1 MFRFILLTC
10 LLSSPVFGSDLN
22 WSGQY
27 RFEVFS
33 LVKPDL
39 QDGDKSYILHHLA
52 LKPNIIA
59 ADGLK
64 IQGRF
69 DLFNN
74 KDHSLGFGDFLGGST
89 SSSPVLSANSFQVTS
104 LYLQWVNEYGVLL
117 LGRAPFNFGLGMSYN
132 NGEGEFAHGLDVLDM
147 VGYKVVM
154 GHMSITPF
162 IVKGPRWS
170 TQSYYETP
178 RGEQVDGNPYGASDP
193 LNLYGNL
200 GFMLHVQ
207 YDNPNTDL
215 NVGLLYTNKSS
226 VDRGRGLIPGEE
238 RRPGR
243 GKQIGGNQFNLFV
256 EKHTGQF
263 EVGVEAAFLNGN
275 MEEGQPGNVRPV
287 ELGGFGIAGEIGWKP
302 GGRFEFFTDLGYA
315 TGDDLGTPGKYE
327 GFLFDKNYDVGML
340 LFNHFLGRFDVLQTG
355 NDPRAAL
362 NLADVEWVTN
372 TIYVKPG
379 LRWKVSGDKW
389 VAKTSVLYAVLEK
402 SNDNFGKNLGI
413 EWDASMTYRPHE
425 HLTWVSG
432 VGLFFPGSAFE
443 RDQAGSKMAFGLETK
458 LAVQF

>member
-1 MFRFILLTC
+1 MFRFILLIC

-22 WSGQY
+22 WSGRY

-33 LVKPDL
+33 LVNSDL
-39 QDGDKSYILHHLA
+39 QDGNKSYILHHFV

-64 IQGRF
+64 IHGRF

-74 KDHSLGFGDFLGGST
+74 EDHPLGFGDFLGGNTRT
-89 SSSPVLSANSFQVTS
+89 SSIVSTNSFQVAS
-104 LYLQWVNEYGVLL
+104 LYLEWINEYGVLL
-117 LGRAPFNFGLGMSYN
+117 LGRIPFEFGLGMSYSS
-132 NGEGEFAHGLDVLDM
+132 GEGEFAHGFDVLDM

-154 GHMSITPF
+154 GHMSIMPF
-162 IVKGPRWS
+162 LVKGPRWS
-170 TQSYYETP
+170 TKSYYETP
-178 RGEQVDGNPYGASDP
+178 RGEPVDGNPYGGSDP
-193 LNLYGNL
+193 LNLYDEL

-215 NVGLLYTNKSS
+215 SVGLLYTNKSS
-226 VDRGRGLIPGEE
+226 IDQVRGFDGV
-238 RRPGR
+238 GR
-243 GKQIGGNQFNLFV
+243 IGGTRQVGGSQFNLFV
-256 EKHTGQF
+256 GKHTGQF

-275 MEEGQPGNVRPV
+275 MDGGPSENAPSPV
-287 ELGGFGIAGEIGWKP
+287 ELGGFGIVGEINWKP

-327 GFLFDKNYDVGML
+327 GFLFDRNYDVGML
-340 LFNHFLGRFDVLQTG
+340 LFNHVLGRFDVLQTG
-355 NDPRAAL
+355 NDPQVGSD
-362 NLADVEWVTN
+362 LADVEWVAN

-389 VAKTSVLYAVLEK
+389 IAKTSVLYAVLEK
-402 SNDNFGKNLGI
+402 ANNNFGRNLGI
-413 EWDASMTYRPHE
+413 EWNAGITYRPHE

-443 RDQAGSKMAFGLETK
+443 RDQARSKMALGLETK